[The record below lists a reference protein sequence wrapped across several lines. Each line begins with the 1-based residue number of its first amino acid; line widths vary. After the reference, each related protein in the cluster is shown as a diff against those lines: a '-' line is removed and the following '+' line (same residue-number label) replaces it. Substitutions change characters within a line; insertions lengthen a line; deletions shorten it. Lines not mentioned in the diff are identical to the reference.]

1 MTEVAGKQ
9 KKQSGLHAGHRQR
22 MRRRVRQS
30 GAASLADHELLE
42 VLLYFTLPRGDTNAL
57 AHQLLVRFGSLSRVL
72 EADYDE
78 LLEVPGVGENTA
90 FLLSFLPA
98 LFRRYQMDRNGKKRI
113 FGSTRAF
120 EQYVCD
126 LFMGESREVLYLIC
140 LNAGMRVLNSVRL
153 AEGDFGSV
161 NVAVADVVRAAKK
174 QHARNVVLAHN
185 HPGGTLKASNED
197 FEVTR
202 RCMRALSAAGINLVE
217 HLLVSGDKTF
227 SFAEHNYMYA
237 IREEAQNPL
246 EQPDDEL

>member
-1 MTEVAGKQ
+1 MAEIAGKQ

-22 MRRRVRQS
+22 MRHRVRQS

-72 EADYDE
+72 EAEYDE

-90 FLLSFLPA
+90 FLLSFLPT

-126 LFMGESREVLYLIC
+126 LFIGENREVLYLIC
-140 LNAGMRVLNSVRL
+140 LNAGMHVLNSVRL
-153 AEGDFGSV
+153 AEGDIGSV
-161 NVAVADVVRAAKK
+161 KISVAEVVRAAKK

-202 RCMRALSAAGINLVE
+202 RCMRALSEAGINLVE

-237 IREEAQNPL
+237 IREEVQNPL
-246 EQPDDEL
+246 KQPDDDF